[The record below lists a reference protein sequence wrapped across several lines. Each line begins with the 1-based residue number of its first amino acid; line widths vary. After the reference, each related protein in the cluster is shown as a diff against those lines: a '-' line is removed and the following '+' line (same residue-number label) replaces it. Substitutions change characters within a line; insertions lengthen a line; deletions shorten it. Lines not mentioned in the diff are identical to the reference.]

1 MVTGALGG
9 GLGKGVVAMGV
20 TGAGVT
26 GSGVTGFGRGVS
38 GSGLGLGFGVVS
50 GSGFG
55 LGLGVVSGF
64 GFGVASGSGVADG
77 LGLGLGL
84 GEESGAGVIGTVCI
98 SSRALRNCRFFSSSL
113 VSARKAA
120 ACRIQR
126 ASNDRKMGRTR
137 RMLAAASAH
146 SSGAREKCA
155 QLAKPL
161 GIKAARPYLARMKP
175 FLIRWFC
182 TTIAVAVAVKLTGM
196 QAEGVGALIGTA
208 LFLGIINAFI
218 RPVLL
223 LLSLPFILVTL
234 GFFILVVNALMLWFA
249 GGIVPGFHVGGFW
262 NAFFG
267 SIIVS
272 IVSWALSAVFKDS
285 DGKYQIL
292 THHGQI
298 KQVQGKVIE

>member
-1 MVTGALGG
+1 
-9 GLGKGVVAMGV
+9 
-20 TGAGVT
+20 
-26 GSGVTGFGRGVS
+26 
-38 GSGLGLGFGVVS
+38 
-50 GSGFG
+50 
-55 LGLGVVSGF
+55 
-64 GFGVASGSGVADG
+64 
-77 LGLGLGL
+77 
-84 GEESGAGVIGTVCI
+84 
-98 SSRALRNCRFFSSSL
+98 
-113 VSARKAA
+113 
-120 ACRIQR
+120 
-126 ASNDRKMGRTR
+126 
-137 RMLAAASAH
+137 MLAAASAH

-155 QLAKPL
+155 RLAKPL
-161 GIKAARPYLARMKP
+161 GIKFVRPYLARMKP

-182 TTIAVAVAVKLTGM
+182 TTIAVAVAAKLTGM
-196 QAEGVGALIGTA
+196 TYDGWGSLVCMA

-234 GFFILVVNALMLWFA
+234 GFFILVLNALMLRLASSFVW
-249 GGIVPGFHVGGFW
+249 GFHVESFGQ
-262 NAFFG
+262 AFFG